1 MSFKQSRKMCSFA
14 YGFTQ
19 DLVKKVRFLS
29 NLFFS
34 YKGLDILFHVLEI
47 EIKDFLVFN
56 NVMLTLENCTFFQ
69 SCWFWSRYQN
79 CFHFLFLDKIER

>member
-1 MSFKQSRKMCSFA
+1 MSLKQSRTMCSSA
-14 YGFTQ
+14 NGFTQ

-34 YKGLDILFHVLEI
+34 YKSLDICFMFFEI
-47 EIKDFLVFN
+47 EIKDSLVFN

-69 SCWFWSRYQN
+69 SGWFWSK
-79 CFHFLFLDKIER
+79 F